1 MLKVTIISF
10 TTKHLNIVEKFYPI
24 MEWGD
29 WGAWSSCT
37 KTCGDGEE
45 IRKRTILNPELIY
58 EYQETSRIP
67 FGLECDAEEVR
78 HCNLGPCPSKIF

>member
-1 MLKVTIISF
+1 
-10 TTKHLNIVEKFYPI
+10 

-58 EYQETSRIP
+58 EYQETRHIP